1 MIDPVRFKHQA
12 TDPWTWRAA
21 TGPDVPAMVDLVQR
35 NYARDVHG
43 TTEFNP
49 VELSRNFMY
58 AIVNQMYNPK
68 TDFVSVAVRREDDRI
83 LAVTWCVRGIRQ
95 PWSTEEMVVP
105 RMLSSELGL
114 STRTRLA
121 LSIQAMYLWERWAH
135 VCELRSINSSSM
147 RLDWSGF
154 MQLHD
159 RMGYSVRGSNAFKRL
174 STITYEVNNQQ
185 AVPKIILP

>member
-1 MIDPVRFKHQA
+1 MIDPVRFKHKN

-21 TGPDVPAMVDLVQR
+21 TGPDVPAMVDLALR
-35 NYARDVHG
+35 NYESDARG
-43 TTEFNP
+43 LTTVDP
-49 VELSRNFMY
+49 VEGSRNLMY

-68 TDFVSVAVRREDDRI
+68 TDFVSVAERRSDSRL
-83 LAVTWCVRGIRQ
+83 LAFTWCVRGIRQ

-105 RMLSSELGL
+105 KVLSSELGL

-121 LSIQAMYLWERWAH
+121 LSIQGMYLWERWAH
-135 VCELRSINSSSM
+135 VCELQLINSSSM
-147 RLDWSGF
+147 RLDWLGF
-154 MQLHD
+154 MQLHN

-185 AVPKIILP
+185 AVPKIVLP